1 MTEPTPHRPSM
12 LRRLGQTLG
21 LVYPEAGAPLG
32 GGPKRSRYG
41 LYVSPRLDQDLD
53 DLRRRLEAIERD
65 RP

>member
-12 LRRLGQTLG
+12 LRRLGQGLG
-21 LVYPEAGAPLG
+21 LIYSETGAPLA